1 MRTTDV
7 PEPTAEVQRQL
18 DAANSQ
24 LALYARDLKRAVDAA
39 RQSARELAQA
49 NARLQILDRLKT
61 DFLSFISHELRTP
74 LNVMVAVDLLDPHAD
89 PKEQAEVI
97 GFIRG
102 AYERLNGF
110 VQRGLEYFQWL
121 ARERVE
127 TTETADLRA
136 VVRLAAD
143 QVPGLT
149 APEVRFHFAAPA
161 VPCWVRGEEENLV
174 AVIRILL
181 DNALKFSPLEKV
193 ITVEVHATT
202 ERVRLTVADRGQGFP
217 PELAAELF
225 RPFTVAD
232 VRHHSRGTGLNLALA
247 SAVVAAYGGQI
258 RADSAGEGKG
268 ATFTVEFPRV
278 VLPEDAAADFTGH
291 PATDL
296 P

>member
-217 PELAAELF
+217 PELAA
-225 RPFTVAD
+225 
-232 VRHHSRGTGLNLALA
+232 
-247 SAVVAAYGGQI
+247 
-258 RADSAGEGKG
+258 
-268 ATFTVEFPRV
+268 
-278 VLPEDAAADFTGH
+278 
-291 PATDL
+291 
-296 P
+296 